1 MRAVTAGRGGRAPA
15 PARQPPHRAYASST
29 DSPRVARG
37 GSERTSRAGGRH
49 GRARAGSGLRDEGLP
64 IARTMPMCRKGIV
77 GQGPSSTGT
86 SIRPGARLPGH
97 GAHARA
103 DDVGRRT
110 PSPVRQP
117 PRGACASS
125 RPRSRGGNESRA
137 RPIRAKGRGAAGA
150 GHCDCDDGS
159 LVFVLLLLSSSMF
172 RKCGDLSQMT
182 SFNFQPLAVAATLY
196 QSSI

>member
-1 MRAVTAGRGGRAPA
+1 MRLAVSAPLL
-15 PARQPPHRAYASST
+15 PA
-29 DSPRVARG
+29 
-37 GSERTSRAGGRH
+37 
-49 GRARAGSGLRDEGLP
+49 RARARVGRRDEGPP
-64 IARTMPMCRKGIV
+64 IARTRPRRRKGIV

-97 GAHARA
+97 GAHARVVN
-103 DDVGRRT
+103 VGRRT
-110 PSPVRQP
+110 PAPVRQS
-117 PRGACASS
+117 PRGACTSN

-137 RPIRAKGRGAAGA
+137 CRTRAKKRGAAGA

-159 LVFVLLLLSSSMF
+159 LVFVLSLLSSSMF

-182 SFNFQPLAVAATLY
+182 SFNFQPLAVAATFY